1 MTDYYNILGVSKN
14 SSSEEI
20 KKAYKTLA
28 KKHHPDLNQGNKESE
43 HKFKEINEAYSTL
56 GDETKRANY
65 DRFGTSDNQQQ
76 QYSQGFQGQDFS
88 DVFESFFGNSRRS
101 SGNGRDLKYEME
113 IDFLEACFGCS
124 KEINVSKYE
133 KCDTCSGL
141 GGSGEEICSTCKGS
155 GIIQK
160 SFRTPFGVFA
170 QKAPCSSCRGLGRK
184 IKNTCKECKGVGRI
198 KKARKMNVKI
208 PAGVFDGSTLK
219 LSGEGEAGEFGRRS
233 GDLYVEIYVKPHE
246 IFARK
251 EDDIYLEFPISI
263 SQAALGDVVKIPT
276 IRGEVKMT
284 VPSGIQSGTVMKL
297 KEEGVDNVNGYSR
310 GDQLV
315 KIQVKTPQKLSAKQ
329 KKLLEEFALE
339 NKEKLKVDKNWFEK
353 FKEDYFNFRD

>member
-1 MTDYYNILGVSKN
+1 
-14 SSSEEI
+14 
-20 KKAYKTLA
+20 
-28 KKHHPDLNQGNKESE
+28 
-43 HKFKEINEAYSTL
+43 
-56 GDETKRANY
+56 
-65 DRFGTSDNQQQ
+65 
-76 QYSQGFQGQDFS
+76 
-88 DVFESFFGNSRRS
+88 
-101 SGNGRDLKYEME
+101 ME